1 MEKRLSET
9 PSLREKEFVNALTQ
23 NHITFSVYKH
33 EKVITLQDVQSQ
45 LPFNTTR
52 LVKTLV
58 FKADGT
64 WVLVALR
71 GVDALDY
78 KKLSTA
84 LGVKRDALVKPSEE
98 EIRQELGFE
107 VGGIC
112 PIHLDGKV
120 KSIFDPHVLEVEKMY
135 CGIGVNNKT
144 LEVGTKQLIT
154 AFKPQI
160 ASVSKAV

>member
-64 WVLVALR
+64 WVLDTNVLTNLVVLKGNTTR
-71 GVDALDY
+71 
-78 KKLSTA
+78 
-84 LGVKRDALVKPSEE
+84 LVKT
-98 EIRQELGFE
+98 LVFKA
-107 VGGIC
+107 
-112 PIHLDGKV
+112 DGTWV
-120 KSIFDPHVLEVEKMY
+120 
-135 CGIGVNNKT
+135 
-144 LEVGTKQLIT
+144 
-154 AFKPQI
+154 
-160 ASVSKAV
+160 